1 MYFLNV
7 KCHDE
12 GKIRKIPY
20 GIRTVAEEACNEYL
34 IHGICAWV
42 SETAED
48 IEYNNVQ
55 AVRSLEE
62 WLITSGDIG

>member
-7 KCHDE
+7 KCYDE
-12 GKIRKIPY
+12 GKIRQIPY
-20 GIRTVAEEACNEYL
+20 GYRPDAEQACTEYL

-48 IEYNNVQ
+48 IEFNNVQ
-55 AVRSLEE
+55 TVQSLEE
-62 WLITSGDIG
+62 WLVASGDIG